1 MLMFTQ
7 HSKLVSEFKAS
18 FCLCAVHMLGTT
30 FPCHWLLTIRQG
42 GTEPVSVMVKLAT
55 SVLLIPWY
63 FLRKGRP
70 SLRASGQNVRLEGCS
85 HSVDHPGSVGF
96 PPHTLSPVHCS
107 VLIVLG
113 LYRGEIVSPLSPKA
127 SIALLRSCHLHTQ
140 WFLPLAAGVSWR
152 EVFLFVCLKGE
163 NSYPWRLQTSISR
176 DALDMCFLI
185 APQVIPHRV
194 SPPWICQPTLR
205 NIGAMAASDILE

>member
-1 MLMFTQ
+1 M
-7 HSKLVSEFKAS
+7 
-18 FCLCAVHMLGTT
+18 
-30 FPCHWLLTIRQG
+30 
-42 GTEPVSVMVKLAT
+42 
-55 SVLLIPWY
+55 
-63 FLRKGRP
+63 
-70 SLRASGQNVRLEGCS
+70 RLEGCS

-113 LYRGEIVSPLSPKA
+113 LYRGGDSLTPEPQGIHSLVEVVPLTHSMVPT
-127 SIALLRSCHLHTQ
+127 SGCGSLLER
-140 WFLPLAAGVSWR
+140 
-152 EVFLFVCLKGE
+152 VFFVCLFKGRR
-163 NSYPWRLQTSISR
+163 NSYPWRLQISISR